1 MTREAP
7 KLGFVKHMK
16 VNKTPNTLESGGKID
31 IFSSA
36 VICQVSLEEFKR
48 AISSEIF
55 SSLNRFQSS
64 LGCAACSSLGVGARA
79 LQEEG
84 GGEVI
89 TSKGRRVREGKQ
101 KEFPVHLS
109 KARCEPS

>member
-1 MTREAP
+1 M
-7 KLGFVKHMK
+7 GFVKHMK
-16 VNKTPNTLESGGKID
+16 VNKTPNTLESGGKTD

-79 LQEEG
+79 LQEE
-84 GGEVI
+84 VI

-109 KARCEPS
+109 RARCEPL